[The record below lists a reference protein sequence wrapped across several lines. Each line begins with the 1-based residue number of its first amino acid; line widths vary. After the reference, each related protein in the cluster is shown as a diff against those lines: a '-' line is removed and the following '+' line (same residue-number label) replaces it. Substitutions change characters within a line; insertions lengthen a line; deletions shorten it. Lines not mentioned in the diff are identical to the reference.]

1 MKRSGFTMIELI
13 FVIVILGILAAVAI
27 PRLAATREDAAA
39 SAALASFKTAVNQI
53 QSSTTATGSIPDL
66 TTIIDGSEQ
75 LGVTATDVT
84 ARTKATGGTIC
95 ATATITGN
103 NLVVAVPSTTGACS
117 LFANVQAGTIPL
129 LGTAVT
135 R

>member
-1 MKRSGFTMIELI
+1 MIELI

-84 ARTKATGGTIC
+84 ARTKAGGTIC